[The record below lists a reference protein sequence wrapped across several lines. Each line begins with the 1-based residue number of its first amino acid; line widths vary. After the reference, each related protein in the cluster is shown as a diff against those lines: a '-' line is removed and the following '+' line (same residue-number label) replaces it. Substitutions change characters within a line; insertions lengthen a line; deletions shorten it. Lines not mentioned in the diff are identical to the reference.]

1 MKARHRHQFRKLFLL
16 LGAEASLATCDI
28 NWTRCFDGVIVLL
41 NIHTHISKQIPLLPA
56 GGVCLWE
63 KKHPVPYIYVFT
75 WAFTDKCV
83 KLEAKKKSSNSCYLV
98 VSTFDR
104 NQNFIWMIPSG
115 RRDASEDEG
124 KEMNSSLT
132 LVLTILSSSM
142 WFQPNLMLVFHSNSL
157 GGSQRNSPPFFF
169 FFLNLFYFY
178 PGCAWE
184 EMAWSTLL
192 SPSNLKSL
200 CVCVGGG
207 ARSWPRGTSIC
218 LSGVPFSGRCERCR
232 SLFVV
237 FLPTHFSNYFP
248 SLLGPS
254 RLLTQLSSLR
264 YIFYTY
270 VTWLSCISII
280 SVLFLWL
287 DCPIPWP
294 EEPCLPFPL

>member
-1 MKARHRHQFRKLFLL
+1 
-16 LGAEASLATCDI
+16 
-28 NWTRCFDGVIVLL
+28 
-41 NIHTHISKQIPLLPA
+41 
-56 GGVCLWE
+56 
-63 KKHPVPYIYVFT
+63 
-75 WAFTDKCV
+75 
-83 KLEAKKKSSNSCYLV
+83 
-98 VSTFDR
+98 
-104 NQNFIWMIPSG
+104 MIPSG

-132 LVLTILSSSM
+132 LLLTILSSSM

-169 FFLNLFYFY
+169 FLNLFHFY

-207 ARSWPRGTSIC
+207 SSLLATGELQSASAVC
-218 LSGVPFSGRCERCR
+218 LSQVDANAVALCRCERCR

-254 RLLTQLSSLR
+254 WLLTQLSSLR

-270 VTWLSCISII
+270 VTWLSCVSII